1 MPASGDFSESEASNH
16 RPSLADLTTTT
27 PELKFSVH
35 TGLWRLIGSAASDC
49 EFRGRWNDGV
59 SRNDDYGMEK
69 Q

>member
-1 MPASGDFSESEASNH
+1 MNSEQIAF
-16 RPSLADLTTTT
+16 PTLAAEGIATGYFRTFDRG
-27 PELKFSVH
+27 
-35 TGLWRLIGSAASDC
+35 GLWRLIGPAASGC